1 MRDLGITG
9 KVQSALD
16 RSAYDALVI
25 VGADNVQYIGG
36 APLPFAPYRPGQ
48 CLLVSWPRAGQPACI
63 CPSEWE
69 ATIRNQGWV
78 GDVRPYPTA
87 GDSPMPAV
95 HLVAQHLQ
103 ELAGRGATVALDMAR
118 ATPAFV
124 AALQAAL
131 PAARLVACDRWLA
144 ELRIV
149 KTPVELALL
158 EEIADKTD
166 HGING
171 AIHHVVV
178 ERFKTQ
184 LTLAEDIR
192 VHCLERGLDL
202 RGYGGAA
209 QVACGEAATSFWP
222 LAPKYGYSGTEA
234 LDEGQMVR
242 MSMRGYMAGYWSD
255 ASRMMVMGPQSD
267 AQAAAYGQLV
277 VLREA
282 VIARLK
288 PGVRCSQVFD
298 EVAAEAKQAGI
309 DFIAELGLGH
319 GIGASLCEPPYLS
332 GSDDTVLAAGMVL
345 VLDPVVCG
353 PDREIMRSKDTVII
367 TEAGCRVIGW
377 YRDWRE
383 PYIPIQAI

>member
-1 MRDLGITG
+1 MKDLGILS
-9 KVQSALD
+9 KVQRALNN
-16 RSAYDALVI
+16 SEYGAVVI
-25 VGADNVQYIGG
+25 VGADNVQYLTG

-48 CLLVSWPRAGQPACI
+48 YALVSWPKAGGPACI
-63 CPSEWE
+63 CPFEWE
-69 ATIRNQGWV
+69 TTICSRGWV
-78 GDVRPYPTA
+78 SDLMPYAAA

-95 HLVAQHLQ
+95 RLVAQYLKQ
-103 ELAGRGATVALDMAR
+103 SVSEGAVVGLDMAR

-124 AALQAAL
+124 SALQAAL
-131 PAARLVACDRWLA
+131 PGVRLVACDRWLA
-144 ELRIV
+144 DLRMV
-149 KTPVELALL
+149 KTLAELVLL

-222 LAPKYGYSGTEA
+222 LAPKYGYSGTES
-234 LDEGQMVR
+234 LEEGQMVR
-242 MSMRGYMAGYWSD
+242 LSMRGHLAGYWSD
-255 ASRMMVMGPQSD
+255 ACRMMVMGPQSE
-267 AQAAAYGQLV
+267 AQAAAYAQLV
-277 VLREA
+277 ALREA
-282 VIARLK
+282 VVARLK
-288 PGVRCSQVFD
+288 PGIRCSQVYH

-309 DFIAELGLGH
+309 DFIVELGLGH
-319 GIGASLCEPPYLS
+319 GIGVAPCEPPYLS
-332 GSDDTVLAAGMVL
+332 ASDDTVLASGMVL

-367 TEAGCRVIGW
+367 TETGCKIIGW

>member
-1 MRDLGITG
+1 MKDLGITG

-25 VGADNVQYIGG
+25 AGADNVQYLSG

-48 CLLVSWPRAGQPACI
+48 CLLVSWPRTGQPACV

-69 ATIRNQGWV
+69 ATMGNQSWI
-78 GDVRPYPTA
+78 GDVRPYPAA
-87 GDSPMPAV
+87 GESLMPAV
-95 HLVAQHLQ
+95 RLVAQHLDQ
-103 ELAGRGATVALDMAR
+103 SVSEGATVGLDMAR

-124 AALQAAL
+124 SALQSAL
-131 PAARLVACDRWLA
+131 PAFRLVACDRWLA
-144 ELRIV
+144 ELRMI
-149 KTPVELALL
+149 KTPAELALL

-202 RGYGGAA
+202 RGYGAAA
-209 QVACGEAATSFWP
+209 QAACGEAATSFWP
-222 LAPKYGYSGTEA
+222 LAPKYGYSGTGPLE
-234 LDEGQMVR
+234 EGKMVR
-242 MSMRGYMAGYWSD
+242 MSMRGHLAGYWSD
-255 ASRMMVMGPQSD
+255 ACRMMVMGPQSD

-282 VIARLK
+282 IIARLR
-288 PGVRCSQVFD
+288 PGIRCSQLFH
-298 EVAAEAKQAGI
+298 EVTAEARQAGI

-319 GIGASLCEPPYLS
+319 GIGVSPWEPPYLS
-332 GSDDTVLAAGMVL
+332 GSDDTALAPGMVL
-345 VLDPVVCG
+345 VLDPAVCG
-353 PDREIMRSKDTVII
+353 PDREIMRSKDSVII
-367 TEAGCRVIGW
+367 TETGCRIIGW